1 MWIIIKS
8 SSSTHVKWDPW
19 WVSLA
24 DGQVS
29 FLTKIESVSIHGM
42 FLYQYRL
49 YFSKERNLP
58 AGQRYPPWGP
68 LEMSKRRRFSPT
80 YPHFLGGKI
89 PYPSTQHLKRMCDD
103 LFFFKVELKWVF
115 RIHPTRICGQV
126 VDAIQIKLG
135 PLFPPCG
142 LTWMTLPFWP

>member
-68 LEMSKRRRFSPT
+68 LEMSKRRRFSPI
-80 YPHFLGGKI
+80 FLGENSLSI
-89 PYPSTQHLKRMCDD
+89 NSTLNVLYDD

>member
-8 SSSTHVKWDPW
+8 SSSTHLKWDPW

-24 DGQVS
+24 DEQVS
-29 FLTKIESVSIHGM
+29 FLTKIESALIHGI

-68 LEMSKRRRFSPT
+68 LEMSKRRRFSPI
-80 YPHFLGGKI
+80 FLGENSLSI
-89 PYPSTQHLKRMCDD
+89 NSTLNVLYDD
-103 LFFFKVELKWVF
+103 LFFLQSGQTLLFLQFYFWLFQCHRLLQCYFKKYHE
-115 RIHPTRICGQV
+115 HPCNAVPFI
-126 VDAIQIKLG
+126 IKAL
-135 PLFPPCG
+135 
-142 LTWMTLPFWP
+142 

>member
-1 MWIIIKS
+1 MWIKIKS
-8 SSSTHVKWDPW
+8 SFFAHLKRDPW

-29 FLTKIESVSIHGM
+29 FLTKIESVLIHGM

-68 LEMSKRRRFSPT
+68 LEMSKRRRFSPI
-80 YPHFLGGKI
+80 FLGENSLSI
-89 PYPSTQHLKRMCDD
+89 NSTLNVLYDD
-103 LFFFKVELKWVF
+103 LFFLQSGTEMGLQNSSNKNVGKLLTPYKSN
-115 RIHPTRICGQV
+115 QV
-126 VDAIQIKLG
+126 PFS
-135 PLFPPCG
+135 PLAV
-142 LTWMTLPFWP
+142 